1 MKKYLCII
9 CFFASLSIFLNGC
22 NNAKKETIPVSGAN
36 VEKMYMGDNFDS
48 LFEGLPW
55 ETIKNAKKGD
65 IISTKM
71 PGLFLDFSYPV
82 AFNDYNSAFGK
93 FAGWDRVIVLSKKE
107 VTLWD
112 FMKIY
117 SAKTK

>member
-1 MKKYLCII
+1 MKKYLSII

-22 NNAKKETIPVSGAN
+22 ENAKKETTPAN
-36 VEKMYMGDNFDS
+36 VEKIYMGDNFDS

-55 ETIKNAKKGD
+55 DIIKNAKKGD
-65 IISTKM
+65 IIGTKM
-71 PGLFLDFSYPV
+71 PGLFLDFNYSV

-93 FAGWDRVIVLSKKE
+93 FAGWDRVIVVSGKE
-107 VTLWD
+107 VTLGD